1 MLLSGEAM
9 SKNALNL
16 SEVLEVLK
24 RRKETFKS
32 AYGVTD
38 IGVFGSFARGE
49 GTPDSDVDVVVKMA
63 KPDLFYMV
71 HIKADLEAAYKTRVD
86 IVHYRL
92 RMNAFL
98 KNRIDREAVY
108 V

>member
-1 MLLSGEAM
+1 M
-9 SKNALNL
+9 SL
-16 SEVLEVLK
+16 SEVLDVLK
-24 RRKETFKS
+24 SRKAAFES

-49 GTPDSDVDVVVKMA
+49 GAADSDVDVVVKMT

-71 HIKADLEAAYKTRVD
+71 HIKQELEDLYRTRVD
-86 IVHYRL
+86 IVHYRQQ
-92 RMNAFL
+92 MNAFL